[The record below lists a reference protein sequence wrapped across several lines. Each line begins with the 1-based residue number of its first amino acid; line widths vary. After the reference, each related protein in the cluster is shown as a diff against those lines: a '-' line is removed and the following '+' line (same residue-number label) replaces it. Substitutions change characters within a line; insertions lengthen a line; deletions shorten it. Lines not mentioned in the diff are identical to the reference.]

1 MSELS
6 PINLPKAI
14 FNRAVELGVKSIT
27 LNFRGGND
35 EGYLDVFIV
44 EKKDPKQLKPAERSQ
59 GISGLEAEIQS
70 WADDAYD
77 YSGAGDGTEYGDDV
91 TYNLENMKAST
102 SSWCMER
109 VDGEET
115 TGIDFKAETE
125 DDEDE

>member
-35 EGYLDVFIV
+35 EGYLDVFII
-44 EKKDPKQLKPAERSQ
+44 EKKDPKQLKPAERSK
-59 GISGLEAEIQS
+59 GISDLEMEIQS
-70 WADDAYD
+70 WADNAYE

-91 TYNLENMKAST
+91 TYDLEKMKAST

-109 VDGEET
+109 VDGEDEEF
-115 TGIDFKAETE
+115 DFKAE

>member
-44 EKKDPKQLKPAERSQ
+44 EKKDQKQLKPAERKE
-59 GISGLEAEIQS
+59 GIYGLEMEIQK

-91 TYNLENMKAST
+91 TYDLENMKAST

-115 TGIDFKAETE
+115 TGIDFKAE